1 MNKKKIMGYTGLGY
15 LALVMPRIFHRPQK
29 SRETYYAHRGL
40 HNNAEM
46 RRKIPLRLLKKQ

>member
-15 LALVMPRIFHRPQK
+15 LALVMPRILHRHIMPT
-29 SRETYYAHRGL
+29 EGCTTMP
-40 HNNAEM
+40 EM